1 MEDLKLLIGQSVIEI
16 KKVSVLEVKAD
27 AIVNA
32 ANRNLWSGGGIC
44 CVIFKKAEYTELTDV
59 CCKIKKL

>member
-1 MEDLKLLIGQSVIEI
+1 MSKIELINWLCAD
-16 KKVSVLEVKAD
+16 KEVD

-44 CVIFKKAEYTELTDV
+44 CVIFKKSRIYRIDRCMLQN
-59 CCKIKKL
+59 KKTLKDD

>member
-1 MEDLKLLIGQSVIEI
+1 MSKIELINWLCAD
-16 KKVSVLEVKAD
+16 KEVD

-44 CVIFKKAEYTELTDV
+44 GVIFKKAGYTELTDV
-59 CCKIKKL
+59 CCKLKNL